1 MVVTDG
7 SGVGAM
13 NLTRRQLRSVGSPAL
28 DADYVSKMSARCTR
42 NIIVMGDNGPDQVVL
57 KRDVVIMFKNELNVW
72 ASAFDCFMHQIQLGN
87 CRVLTIADDICVLL
101 GIPFTFY
108 SAFAKLGNLMRSKP
122 TDVGQCAKNLFPDT
136 EISKLHRCIAPKVF
150 AGRWCQVNM
159 AASKYLSWGGDSV
172 KAVVQ
177 AVFVK
182 KRMAEPTAQRQK
194 GSGPQDEDK
203 IKDIEAYKEKLGRWT
218 SAAWACVSEP
228 LFWVLMEMWQAGSEP
243 FLHLLLVLQQNAATL
258 SRKHGPRTTTMS
270 LLVTSKA
277 DSVFNEFNDVLRDDR
292 WRATIA
298 ACMLQKQVDGGD
310 LQDKLNCTVVA
321 IAHTGIV
328 EYVFRILRRTR
339 CWPLRLMF
347 LSHELPTVKCPM
359 RQCTAEALLGEK
371 VERLDS
377 MSAKVRQRYR
387 QELWQCSQDG
397 LLDSKVWRAIETWKA
412 NVPSD
417 MQANESGNSVLTN
430 ITRTAPGIEN
440 HLLSARFTM
449 KQELVR
455 RDSQQQCL
463 DLCLTHFKTRE
474 YDALTSNP
482 FRWSQRHEQR
492 YWMPLAYAEEVLS
505 PLPALDDHDHVVQ
518 ALGDLVLCMYV
529 CMCVCNV
536 CM

>member
-1 MVVTDG
+1 
-7 SGVGAM
+7 
-13 NLTRRQLRSVGSPAL
+13 
-28 DADYVSKMSARCTR
+28 
-42 NIIVMGDNGPDQVVL
+42 
-57 KRDVVIMFKNELNVW
+57 
-72 ASAFDCFMHQIQLGN
+72 
-87 CRVLTIADDICVLL
+87 
-101 GIPFTFY
+101 
-108 SAFAKLGNLMRSKP
+108 
-122 TDVGQCAKNLFPDT
+122 
-136 EISKLHRCIAPKVF
+136 
-150 AGRWCQVNM
+150 
-159 AASKYLSWGGDSV
+159 
-172 KAVVQ
+172 
-177 AVFVK
+177 
-182 KRMAEPTAQRQK
+182 
-194 GSGPQDEDK
+194 
-203 IKDIEAYKEKLGRWT
+203 
-218 SAAWACVSEP
+218 
-228 LFWVLMEMWQAGSEP
+228 MEMWQAGSEP

-277 DSVFNEFNDVLRDDR
+277 DSVFKEFNDVLRDDR

-310 LQDKLNCTVVA
+310 LQEKLNCTVVS
-321 IAHTGIV
+321 IVHTGIV

-359 RQCTAEALLGEK
+359 RQCAAEALLGEK

-430 ITRTAPGIEN
+430 ITRTAPGIAN
-440 HLLSARFTM
+440 PLLSARFTM

-463 DLCLTHFKTRE
+463 DL
-474 YDALTSNP
+474 
-482 FRWSQRHEQR
+482 
-492 YWMPLAYAEEVLS
+492 
-505 PLPALDDHDHVVQ
+505 
-518 ALGDLVLCMYV
+518 
-529 CMCVCNV
+529 
-536 CM
+536 